1 MTKHLGSLFLACAL
15 LTPAFADPVITE
27 FCASNQTGLTDE
39 DGSHSDWLEIY
50 NPDATPA
57 TLTGWYLTDS
67 ASNKTKWQFP
77 TTTLAPNAYLV
88 VFASSN
94 DRRVPGAPLHTNFA
108 LSAGGEYLGLIKP
121 DGVTVASEYAPTF
134 PAQVSDI
141 TYGIPSNTTNTT
153 FVATNAACQW
163 IVPASATVP
172 ASTWKDISFNT
183 TGWTSATMGVGF
195 DDNTATVNY
204 LPLIG
209 TNGNT
214 KAAMNAASNPSC
226 YVRIPFTVPVGTTVG
241 TLKLR
246 VKYDDGYAVWLNGQ
260 PLLANSIQLKRN
272 APPTLAW
279 NSAAT
284 ADHSDT
290 ASFVFEDV
298 DVSENIANLVSGT
311 NVLTFQS
318 MNKSLTSSDHL
329 LQVELSGD
337 VVVSGSS
344 PAPGYFA
351 TATPGAKNP
360 GIDGLVIPQTVVFS
374 KNSGTFSSNF
384 NLTLSGN
391 AAGQVIRYS
400 LDGTLP
406 TSNSPL
412 YSSALTVS
420 ATTLVRAR
428 IFDAT
433 TNAPGF
439 VNSMHYERLA
449 TELSSYAST
458 GTAFKSALPIVV
470 LNNSLNNTV
479 VGEPGND
486 NVAQATRIQIFDRA
500 ASGYSSLDPAT
511 PPTLSLNAAVKL
523 RGRSSANFAK
533 KSYGVEIQDE
543 TGNDK
548 NVSILGMPASEDWAL
563 ISCYSFDRAFMRN
576 AWIYEMSRQAGR
588 WAPRTRLVEVYFNQ
602 DGDNLEYADYRGVY
616 ILCENIRTGTDRVD
630 IAKLDTSDVTQPN
643 VSGGYIFKVDAP
655 EDDEFSWQTTRGLPL
670 ATDGAKLTIHRPKL
684 ASLASQQSTY
694 LKNYFQLFE
703 NAVFTEAAN
712 NFTTR
717 TYRNYI
723 DSNAWADHNLFNM
736 LAKNVD
742 GLRLSAYFAKDR
754 NEKMAAGPLWDF
766 DRSVNNSDT
775 GDNRDADPTNWK
787 GTGDATDYFN
797 YAWWQKLFLDV
808 EFRQTYVDR
817 WQKLRKGPLATA
829 NVNAVLSGYLAEF
842 KASDTDNPAKRD
854 YAKWYGS
861 TTSNDITTETNNMKT
876 WLATRSSWVDS
887 QFATQPVISR
897 ASGPTTVGMTTT
909 ISVPSGTT
917 VYYTTDGT
925 DPRLEGGT
933 PSSAATIYTGPV
945 TINSTLRVIAR
956 AFRSGTYA
964 IPATNW
970 SGPAEALYLVDET
983 YATATELRVSAVNY
997 HPLAPTA
1004 AETAAIPGVSASDFE
1019 WIELRNVSAATVNLQ
1034 GISMVKD
1041 NPVSAITLPP
1051 FSLAAGARAVVAK
1064 NAAAFQLRYG
1074 AVAAARIAATW
1085 PGYQSLDDGGEKI
1098 TLLALSGAT
1107 IASFKYDD
1115 DGDWPTRADGGGSS
1129 LEYTGTTSIQADY
1142 ENPLLWKSSAA
1153 VHGQPGLGETLRTGV
1168 VVNEILASRTA
1179 APDAIELHNPGNSP
1193 VDLSGWYLGNSTDIS
1208 TEGDFRQF
1216 RIPNGTT
1223 LAPGGYIVYT
1233 SADFN
1238 PTPQTPGAADF
1249 ALDGA
1254 RGGSIRLVSA
1264 DPASGK
1270 LLAFEQTEDYTP
1282 TLAGVSSGRFPNGS
1296 GPLVPMASVTL
1307 AAVNS
1312 EPRIGTVQTS
1322 EIHYHPAGTTPEFL
1336 EISNTGTQSEPLA
1349 YWTLRGD
1356 VDFDFP
1362 PGFVLAPAESIVMVA
1377 FNPLT
1382 APATATSFRS
1392 QYGVTAG
1399 VRLVGPWADSLSDTS
1414 GTVRLRRRVPAP
1426 DGDPYFVGLM
1436 VEDEVNYLSTA
1447 PWPTGASGTGSSIQR
1462 LGIFRQPNDPASWI
1476 ARAPTAGSGSGYAAW
1491 QVGKF
1496 TQPGDG
1502 GMTLDPDQDG
1512 LPNLVEYLLGSDPTT
1527 FTALPAT
1534 IDPNNGSPR
1543 MVLNYSLRLDADDAT
1558 LSAQQ
1563 SADLQ
1568 TWVPAANDDTLSSDN
1583 FIQQRR
1589 AWLPVGEHGFLRLKA
1604 AGSR

>member
-1 MTKHLGSLFLACAL
+1 MTTHLGSLLLACAL
-15 LTPAFADPVITE
+15 LTPAYADPVITE

-39 DGSHSDWLEIY
+39 DGSHSDWLEIH

-88 VFASSN
+88 VFASNN

-121 DGVTVASEYAPTF
+121 DGVTVTSEYAPTF
-134 PAQVSDI
+134 PAQVSDV

-163 IVPASATVP
+163 IVPTSASNP
-172 ASTWKDISFNT
+172 SSSWKNISFTT
-183 TGWTSATMGVGF
+183 TGWNSGTMGIGF
-195 DDNTATVNY
+195 DDNTGSGAVNY

-214 KAAMNAASNPSC
+214 KAAMNSAGNPSC
-226 YVRIPFTVPVGTTVG
+226 YVRIPFNVPAGTSVSS
-241 TLKLR
+241 LKLR
-246 VKYDDGYAVWLNGQ
+246 AKYDDGYAVWLNGQ
-260 PLLANSIQLKRN
+260 PLLSNSIQLKRN
-272 APPTLAW
+272 APSTLAW

-284 ADHSDT
+284 TNHDDPVAII
-290 ASFVFEDV
+290 FEDV
-298 DVSENIANLVSGT
+298 DVSENIGNLVTGT

-318 MNKSLTSSDHL
+318 MNSSLSSSDHL

-337 VVVSGSS
+337 VTLSGPS
-344 PAPGYFA
+344 PSPGYFA
-351 TATPGAKNP
+351 TSTPGAKNP

-400 LDGTLP
+400 LDGSLP
-406 TSNSPL
+406 TATSPL
-412 YSSALTVS
+412 YSSALAVS

-428 IFDAT
+428 IFDST

-449 TELSSYAST
+449 TDLSAYNGT
-458 GTAFKSALPIVV
+458 GQAFKSALPIVV
-470 LNNSLNNTV
+470 LNDQGT
-479 VGEPGND
+479 GEPGND
-486 NVAQATRIQIFDRA
+486 NVARPTRIQIFDRA

-511 PPTLSLNAAVKL
+511 PPTLTLNAGVKL

-533 KSYGVEIQDE
+533 KSYGVEIQNE
-543 TGNDK
+543 TGDDK
-548 NVSILGMPASEDWAL
+548 DVSILGMPAGEDWAL

-602 DGDNLEYADYRGVY
+602 DGDNLEFADYRGVY
-616 ILCENIRTGTDRVD
+616 ILCENIRTGSDRVD
-630 IAKLDTSDVTQPN
+630 IAKLDTTDITQPN

-655 EDDEFSWQTTRGLPL
+655 ESDEFSWQTTRGLPL
-670 ATDGAKLTIHRPKL
+670 STDGASLVIHRPKL
-684 ASLASQQSTY
+684 ASLATQQSTY

-703 NAVFTEAAN
+703 NAVFTDSAN
-712 NFTTR
+712 NFSSR
-717 TYRNYI
+717 VYREYI

-742 GLRLSAYFAKDR
+742 GLRLSAYFFKDR

-766 DRSVNNSDT
+766 DRSVNNTDT
-775 GDNRDADPTNWK
+775 GDNRDSDPTTWR

-797 YAWWQKLFLDV
+797 FAWWQKLFLDV
-808 EFRQTYVDR
+808 EFRQIYVDR
-817 WQKLRKGPLATA
+817 WQTMRKGPLATA

-842 KASDTDNPAKRD
+842 KATDTDNPAKRD

-861 TTSNDITTETNNMKT
+861 ATSNDITTETTNMKT
-876 WLATRSSWVDS
+876 WIATRSTWVDS
-887 QFATQPVISR
+887 QFAAQPVISL
-897 ASGPTTVGMTTT
+897 APGPVTAGVTTT
-909 ISVPSGTT
+909 ISIPPGTT
-917 VYYTTDGT
+917 VYYTTDGS
-925 DPRLEGGT
+925 DPRREGGT
-933 PSSAATIYTGPV
+933 PSPAASIYSEAITIP
-945 TINSTLRVIAR
+945 STLRVIAR

-970 SGPAEALYLVDET
+970 SGPAEALYLVDEP

-997 HPLAPTA
+997 HPLSPTA
-1004 AETAAIPGVSASDFE
+1004 AETATIPGVAASDFE
-1019 WIELRNVSAATVNLQ
+1019 WIELSNVSATAVNLE

-1041 NPVSAITLPP
+1041 DPVSAVTLPP
-1051 FSLAAGARAVVAK
+1051 LTLAPGARAVTAK
-1064 NAAAFQLRYG
+1064 NAAAFKLRYG
-1074 AVAAARIAATW
+1074 TVAAARIVATW

-1115 DGDWPTRADGGGSS
+1115 EGDWPTRADGGGSS
-1129 LEYTGTTSIQADY
+1129 LEYIGTTSAKADY

-1153 VHGQPGLGETLRTGV
+1153 VHGQPGVGQTLRTGV

-1179 APDAIELHNPGNSP
+1179 APDAIELYNPGTAS

-1216 RIPNGTT
+1216 RIPNGTM
-1223 LAPGGYIVYT
+1223 LPAGGYVVYT
-1233 SADFN
+1233 AADFN
-1238 PTPQTPGAADF
+1238 PTPATPAATDF

-1264 DPASGK
+1264 DPVSGK

-1296 GPLVPMASVTL
+1296 GPLVPMASITL
-1307 AAVNS
+1307 AAVNA

-1322 EIHYHPAGTTPEFL
+1322 EIQYHPAGTTPEFL
-1336 EISNTGTQSEPLA
+1336 EISNTGTQSEPLD

-1382 APATATSFRS
+1382 APASATAFRS
-1392 QYGVTAG
+1392 QYGVPAG
-1399 VRLVGPWADSLSDTS
+1399 VRLVGPWADSLSDTA

-1476 ARAPTAGSGSGYAAW
+1476 ARAPTAGTGTGYAAW
-1491 QVGKF
+1491 QAAKF
-1496 TQPGDG
+1496 VQPADG
-1502 GMTLDPDQDG
+1502 GMALDPDHDG
-1512 LPNLVEYLLGSDPTT
+1512 LPNLVEYLLGSDPTA
-1527 FTALPAT
+1527 FTTLPAA

-1558 LSAQQ
+1558 LSAEQ
-1563 SADLQ
+1563 STDLE
-1568 TWVPAANDDTLSSDN
+1568 TWIPAVNDGALSNDN

-1589 AWLPVGEHGFLRLKA
+1589 AWLPVDEHGFLRLKA
-1604 AGSR
+1604 VEK